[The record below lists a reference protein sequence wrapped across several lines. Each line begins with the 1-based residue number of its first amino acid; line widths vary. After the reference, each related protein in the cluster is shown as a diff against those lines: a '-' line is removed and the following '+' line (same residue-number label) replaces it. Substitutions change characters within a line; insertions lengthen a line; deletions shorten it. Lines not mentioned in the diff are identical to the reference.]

1 MKYLITMV
9 VETDCRRAYKENLSP
24 EWLQEDVGLLMNIN
38 NTKLC
43 ELKVAPI
50 TEQQELG
57 QPDTMSECPEESI
70 PDCLT
75 GDVEYVK
82 PRTVKEVYEQL
93 KLDLEGE

>member
-1 MKYLITMV
+1 
-9 VETDCRRAYKENLSP
+9 
-24 EWLQEDVGLLMNIN
+24 LMNIN

-43 ELKVAPI
+43 ELKVTPI

-57 QPDTMSECPEESI
+57 QPDTMSDCPEESI